1 MKKINI
7 FPQLSLLERY
17 LISELIPP
25 LLFSIAIVTI
35 VAESIGIS
43 FEQFKFLIE
52 RQLTFER
59 LIYLHLLKL
68 PEFIVFAAPIAVL
81 LATIFTYKKLSNTSE
96 IIAIQS
102 CGVSLDKLVYPAVMV
117 AALLIPVLFIF
128 NEVIVIPAN
137 YKAAITLEKA
147 MNINRLYFQKN
158 DIFYQQI
165 DDENTLDSLAQQ
177 NYIKHLLYAERFAD
191 GQMQQVT
198 LLMRDSEK
206 LKVIIKSRFAE
217 CYGQQKFCYF
227 YEGVKNIINADGSYG
242 ERIKFDTMPLYL
254 PNIALQLQIDQETL
268 DNREMNIFQVYQRLL
283 VFQKAGDR
291 RNFRSLQVH
300 LQKRFTLP
308 VSCAVFALLGS
319 AIGINL
325 QPRVR
330 YNSFSLT
337 LAIILLYDAVQLI
350 TKILIISEII
360 SFYWIWLPNLVGTGA
375 GVYLLIKKSSS
386 S

>member
-1 MKKINI
+1 
-7 FPQLSLLERY
+7 
-17 LISELIPP
+17 
-25 LLFSIAIVTI
+25 
-35 VAESIGIS
+35 
-43 FEQFKFLIE
+43 
-52 RQLTFER
+52 
-59 LIYLHLLKL
+59 
-68 PEFIVFAAPIAVL
+68 
-81 LATIFTYKKLSNTSE
+81 
-96 IIAIQS
+96 
-102 CGVSLDKLVYPAVMV
+102 
-117 AALLIPVLFIF
+117 
-128 NEVIVIPAN
+128 
-137 YKAAITLEKA
+137 
-147 MNINRLYFQKN
+147 
-158 DIFYQQI
+158 
-165 DDENTLDSLAQQ
+165 
-177 NYIKHLLYAERFAD
+177 
-191 GQMQQVT
+191 
-198 LLMRDSEK
+198 
-206 LKVIIKSRFAE
+206 
-217 CYGQQKFCYF
+217 
-227 YEGVKNIINADGSYG
+227 VKNIINADGSYG

-330 YNSFSLT
+330 YNSFTLT